1 MVLFTSRSGHLIKLS
16 CLLLPFQWEFKM
28 FWAMSSRES
37 SSWWFNERIHFSPIT
52 MSLEVGSPDLKKQLQ
67 DVIKSRF
74 FLYLYSILSI
84 VASHIVVDGTMAV
97 TSSCIAFMFMAGRRW
112 QGWLQLHLSF
122 VLLREAISFTEFL
135 LADFRIYPT
144 G

>member
-1 MVLFTSRSGHLIKLS
+1 
-16 CLLLPFQWEFKM
+16 
-28 FWAMSSRES
+28 
-37 SSWWFNERIHFSPIT
+37 